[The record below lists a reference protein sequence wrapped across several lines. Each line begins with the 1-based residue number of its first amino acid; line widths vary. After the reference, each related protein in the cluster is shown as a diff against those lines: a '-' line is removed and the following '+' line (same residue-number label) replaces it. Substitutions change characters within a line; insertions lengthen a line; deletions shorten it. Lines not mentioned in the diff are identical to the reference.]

1 MTNIAIIPARAG
13 SKGILHKN
21 LQPVG
26 GYSLVA
32 RTIIAAQQADVFDR
46 IVVSSDGEEILEEA
60 RKYGAEAIKRPAEL
74 ALDNSRTIDSI
85 LHSLETLNISEGTC
99 TLLQPTSPLR
109 SHLDIKNAMDMFKNG
124 QVKSVIS
131 ACECEYH
138 PYKSFS
144 LAPNGE
150 ILSVRE
156 ISDFEA
162 PRQSLPIMYR
172 ANGAIYINDTASLL
186 KEKCFFIQPAKFYLM
201 PSYRSLDIDAKQ
213 DLELAEIIVTQENY
227 L

>member
-32 RTIIAAQQADVFDR
+32 RTIIAAQQANVFDR

-60 RKYGAEAIKRPAEL
+60 RKYSAEAIKRPAEL

-109 SHLDIKNAMDMFKNG
+109 SQMQWI
-124 QVKSVIS
+124 
-131 ACECEYH
+131 C
-138 PYKSFS
+138 
-144 LAPNGE
+144 
-150 ILSVRE
+150 
-156 ISDFEA
+156 
-162 PRQSLPIMYR
+162 
-172 ANGAIYINDTASLL
+172 L
-186 KEKCFFIQPAKFYLM
+186 KMGK
-201 PSYRSLDIDAKQ
+201 
-213 DLELAEIIVTQENY
+213 
-227 L
+227 

>member
-32 RTIIAAQQADVFDR
+32 RTIIAAQQANVFDR

-60 RKYGAEAIKRPAEL
+60 RKYSAEAIKRPAEL

-131 ACECEYH
+131 ACECEHH
-138 PYKSFS
+138 PYKVCLLTEKSY
-144 LAPNGE
+144 
-150 ILSVRE
+150 LSVKLAILKLRARVCQLCIE
-156 ISDFEA
+156 LMEQFIS
-162 PRQSLPIMYR
+162 M
-172 ANGAIYINDTASLL
+172 T
-186 KEKCFFIQPAKFYLM
+186 QPHY
-201 PSYRSLDIDAKQ
+201 
-213 DLELAEIIVTQENY
+213 
-227 L
+227 